1 MSVAVPKKNLA
12 DWHSPSTRPEVI
24 HELIHGVD
32 RYNPTN
38 LPFMEEYLL
47 SQIKE
52 GTYDLFANL
61 AILKLYQF
69 NPQHS
74 NPDIIVHILIKSLSS
89 TVHGPD
95 FNLCLG
101 LLREPTAILHDI
113 ESDDEALT
121 ILMPKLTQL
130 HDLIRTCQF
139 TKFWKELDDNSEA
152 YNLLKTRYLPQ
163 HASPIDDIRY
173 QFSLSISSCFSSISL
188 NQLSKWLNLS
198 SSQINQYVTE
208 NLGWEVQGDNVK
220 VPKNGDNDVK
230 AGVVKEN
237 VQLSQL
243 TKLIAAAAY

>member
-1 MSVAVPKKNLA
+1 MTVAVPKKNLA
-12 DWHSPSTRPEVI
+12 DWHSPETRPEVI

-38 LPFMEEYLL
+38 LPYMEEYLL

-52 GTYDLFANL
+52 GQYDLFANL

-74 NPDIIVHILIKSLSS
+74 NPDIIIHILIKSLSS

-95 FNLCLG
+95 FNLSLG

-113 ESDDEALT
+113 ESDDESLSILVPYLT
-121 ILMPKLTQL
+121 NL

-139 TKFWKELDDNSEA
+139 TKFWTEFNGDSEA
-152 YNLLKTRYLPQ
+152 ANILKSRFLPS
-163 HASPIDDIRY
+163 HAHPIDDLRL
-173 QFSLSISSCFSSISL
+173 QFSLSIASCFSSITL
-188 NQLSKWLNLS
+188 TQLSRWLNLNGS
-198 SSQINQYVTE
+198 EVNEWIEKV
-208 NLGWEVQGDNVK
+208 GWTFEGEK
-220 VPKNGDNDVK
+220 AIIPKNGDNDVK

-237 VQLSQL
+237 VQLNQL
-243 TKLIAAAAY
+243 TKLVAAAAY

>member
-1 MSVAVPKKNLA
+1 MAVAVPKKNLS

-52 GTYDLFANL
+52 GQYDLFANL

-74 NPDIIVHILIKSLSS
+74 NPDIIVHILVKALSA

-95 FNLCLG
+95 FGLSLG
-101 LLREPTAILHDI
+101 LLREPSAILHDI

-121 ILMPKLTQL
+121 ILIPFLTNL
-130 HDLIRTCQF
+130 HELVRTCQF
-139 TKFWKELDDNSEA
+139 TKFWKEFNGESEA
-152 YNLLKTRYLPQ
+152 ASILKTRYLPS
-163 HASPIDDIRY
+163 HASPLDSLRF
-173 QFSLSISSCFSSISL
+173 QFSLSIASCFSTISL
-188 NQLSKWLNLS
+188 TQLSRWLDLPS
-198 SSQINQYVTE
+198 GQVSQYVE
-208 NLGWEVQGDNVK
+208 QIGWSVEGEKAVI
-220 VPKNGDNDVK
+220 PKNGDNDVK
-230 AGVVKEN
+230 AGVVREN

-243 TKLIAAAAY
+243 TKLVAAAAY